1 MSGPLSGIKVLDM
14 SRVLAGPAATVL
26 LADQGADVIKVEP
39 LRGDVVRAMG
49 GGGVTPGFVTANRGK
64 RSIALDLKSATA
76 IDVVKRLAEDA
87 DVFVQN
93 FRPGAIDGMG
103 LGEPVIRQINPKII
117 YVSMSG
123 FGEKGPYAH
132 KRVYDPVIQALS
144 GLADLQATDENDRP
158 RMIRTVIPDKT
169 TGITTAQAITAALF
183 SRERTGEGQHIRI
196 SMLDVMIAYL
206 WQEGLGGLTMVGQ
219 EHRVKRGQR
228 SKDLIFETADG
239 YITAGAVSDAEWRG
253 MCKALGREEWLTDE
267 RFATPQARSAN
278 VKVRLEMTA
287 DVLRTNTSDHWLERL
302 DECEVPSAPV
312 LSRPEVIAQEQV
324 QVNEILSEYEH
335 PGLGTI
341 RQPRPAARFTST
353 PTNTEQIAAALGEH
367 GRDILVEVGFTADE
381 VERFVE
387 QGVMADG
394 VMKEPQTG

>member
-1 MSGPLSGIKVLDM
+1 MSGPLSGFKILDM

-64 RSIALDLKSATA
+64 RSIALDLKSPAG
-76 IDVVKRLAEDA
+76 IEVVKRLARDA

-103 LGEPVIRQINPKII
+103 LGEPVIRGINPGIV

-169 TGITTAQAITAALF
+169 TGITTAQAITAALL

-196 SMLDVMIAYL
+196 AMLDVMIAYL
-206 WQEGLGGLTMVGQ
+206 WQEGLGGLTMVGH
-219 EHRVKRGQR
+219 EDRVKRGQR
-228 SKDLIFETADG
+228 SKDLIYQTADG

-267 RFATPQARSAN
+267 RFATPQARSVN
-278 VKVRLEMTA
+278 VKTRLELTA
-287 DVLRTNTSDHWLERL
+287 EVLRTNTSEYWLKRL

-312 LSRPEVIAQEQV
+312 LTRPEVITQEQV
-324 QVNEILSEYEH
+324 QVNEILSEYEQ
-335 PGLGTI
+335 PGLGMV
-341 RQPRPAARFTST
+341 RQPRPAARFEGT
-353 PTNTEQIAAALGEH
+353 PVNTEQIAAALGEH
-367 GRDILVEVGFTADE
+367 GREILAEAGYVADE
-381 VERFVE
+381 IDELIAA
-387 QGVMADG
+387 GVMA
-394 VMKEPQTG
+394 EPSTE

>member
-1 MSGPLSGIKVLDM
+1 MSGPLSGFKVVDM

-49 GGGVTPGFVTANRGK
+49 GGGVSPGFLTANRGK
-64 RSIALDLKSATA
+64 RSIALDLKSEAG
-76 IDVVKRLAEDA
+76 IDVVKRLAKDA

-103 LGEPVIRQINPKII
+103 LGEPVIREINPSII

-144 GLADLQATDENDRP
+144 GLADLQATDEHDRP

-169 TGITTAQAITAALF
+169 TGITAAQAITAALL
-183 SRERTGEGQHIRI
+183 SRERTGQGQHVRVA
-196 SMLDVMIAYL
+196 MLDVMIAYL
-206 WQEGLGGLTMVGQ
+206 WQEGLGGLTMVGE

-228 SKDLIFETADG
+228 SKDLIYETSDG
-239 YITAGAVSDAEWRG
+239 YITAGAVSDAEWKG
-253 MCKALGREEWLTDE
+253 MCQALDKEVWLTDE
-267 RFATPQARSAN
+267 RFASPRARGMNA
-278 VKVRLEMTA
+278 KLRLEMTA
-287 DVLRTNTSDHWLERL
+287 DVLRTNTSEYWLKKL

-312 LSRPEVIAQEQV
+312 LSRPEVIQQEQV
-324 QVNEILSEYEH
+324 QVNEILTEYDQ
-335 PGLGTI
+335 PGLGKV
-341 RQPRPAARFTST
+341 RQPRAAALFEAT
-353 PTNTEQIAAALGEH
+353 PTNTRQLAAALGEH
-367 GRDILVEVGFTADE
+367 GRAVLGEAGFSATEIEALLNS
-381 VERFVE
+381 
-387 QGVMADG
+387 GVLG
-394 VMKEPQTG
+394 GT

>member
-1 MSGPLSGIKVLDM
+1 MSGPLTGFKVLDM

-26 LADQGADVIKVEP
+26 LADQGAEVIKVEP

-64 RSIALDLKSATA
+64 RSIALDLKSEAG
-76 IDVVKRLAEDA
+76 IDVVKRLAKDA

-103 LGEPVIRQINPKII
+103 LGEPVLREINPRLI

-123 FGEKGPYAH
+123 FGDRGPYAH

-144 GLADLQATDENDRP
+144 GLADLQATDEHDRP

-169 TGITTAQAITAALF
+169 TGITAAQAITAALLA
-183 SRERTGEGQHIRI
+183 RERSGEGQHIRI
-196 SMLDVMIAYL
+196 AMLDVMIAYL

-219 EHRVKRGQR
+219 EHKVKRGQR
-228 SKDLIFETADG
+228 SKDLIYETADG

-253 MCKALGREEWLTDE
+253 LCKALDREAWLTDE
-267 RFATPQARSAN
+267 RFATPQARSMN
-278 VKVRLEMTA
+278 VRERLDMTA
-287 DVLRTNTSDHWLERL
+287 EVLRTNTSEYWLQRL

-324 QVNEILSEYEH
+324 QVNEILTEYDQ
-335 PGLGTI
+335 PGLGRI
-341 RQPRPAARFTST
+341 RQPRPAARFEGT
-353 PTNTEQIAAALGEH
+353 PVNTEQTAAMLGEH
-367 GRDILVEVGFTADE
+367 GREILSAAGYTGAEIEDLLARGVLAEPTA
-381 VERFVE
+381 
-387 QGVMADG
+387 
-394 VMKEPQTG
+394 P

>member
-1 MSGPLSGIKVLDM
+1 MSGPLSGFKILDM

-26 LADQGADVIKVEP
+26 LADQGADVVKVEP

-64 RSIALDLKSATA
+64 RSIALDLKSPAG
-76 IDVVKRLAEDA
+76 IEIVKRLARDA

-93 FRPGAIDGMG
+93 FRPGAIDGMS
-103 LGEPVIRQINPKII
+103 LGEPVIREINPSIV

-169 TGITTAQAITAALF
+169 TGITTAQAITAALL
-183 SRERTGEGQHIRI
+183 SRERTGEGQHIRVA
-196 SMLDVMIAYL
+196 MLDVMIAYL
-206 WQEGLGGLTMVGQ
+206 WQEGLGGLTLVGQ

-228 SKDLIFETADG
+228 SKDLIYQTADG

-253 MCKALGREEWLTDE
+253 MCKALDREEWLTDE
-267 RFATPQARSAN
+267 RFATPQARSVN
-278 VKVRLEMTA
+278 VKARLEMTA
-287 DVLRTNTSDHWLERL
+287 EVLRTNTSAYWLERL
-302 DECEVPSAPV
+302 DACEVPSAPV
-312 LSRPEVIAQEQV
+312 LTRPEVISQEQV
-324 QVNEILSEYEH
+324 QVNDILSEYEQ
-335 PGLGTI
+335 PGLGMV
-341 RQPRPAARFTST
+341 RQPRPAARFEGT
-353 PTNTEQIAAALGEH
+353 PVNTEQTAAALGEH
-367 GRDILVEVGFTADE
+367 GREILIEAGYSAEEIDDLLST
-381 VERFVE
+381 
-387 QGVMADG
+387 GVMA
-394 VMKEPQTG
+394 EPAD